1 MGGGKR
7 KCIEGVRCSGDAQPA
22 HWYEGHHIG
31 PGPRTP
37 AHHHQHGYNI
47 ITSMVIAFNIVIAIT
62 IVTIIV
68 IAIATI
74 TITITITTIIII
86 IIIMCYMRRQC
97 NGAANF
103 APSGPWKAHPAKRDG
118 NSLVNAV
125 VHESVM
131 ERQVHFQSS
140 D

>member
-1 MGGGKR
+1 
-7 KCIEGVRCSGDAQPA
+7 
-22 HWYEGHHIG
+22 
-31 PGPRTP
+31 
-37 AHHHQHGYNI
+37 
-47 ITSMVIAFNIVIAIT
+47 MVIAFNIVIAIT
-62 IVTIIV
+62 IVTIIA

-74 TITITITTIIII
+74 TITITITTIII

-125 VHESVM
+125 VRESVM